1 MFFKTASL
9 KKKLIR
15 KGISLRAVCGKK
27 TMLTFFDFKP
37 RAVIPAH
44 KHHHE
49 QITYILKGSLKFN
62 LAGKVKIL
70 RAGHG
75 VVVPAHK
82 LHSAQVLSQ
91 PAQVLDAWYPIR
103 KDYVLD

>member
-15 KGISLRAVCGKK
+15 KGILLRAVWGRK

-37 RAVIPAH
+37 RTVVPAH

-70 RAGHG
+70 KAGQG
-75 VVVPAHK
+75 VVVPANQ
-82 LHSAQVLSQ
+82 LHSAQVLGQ
-91 PAQVLDAWYPIR
+91 PAKILDGWYPIR
-103 KDYVLD
+103 QDYIVD

>member
-15 KGISLRAVCGKK
+15 KGILLRAVCGRK

-37 RAVIPAH
+37 KAIVPAH

-49 QITYILKGSLKFN
+49 QITYILKGSLKFT
-62 LAGKVKIL
+62 LGGKVKIL
-70 RAGHG
+70 RAGQG
-75 VVVPAHK
+75 VVVPANQM
-82 LHSAQVLSQ
+82 HSAQVLSQ

>member
-9 KKKLIR
+9 TKRHINKSIT
-15 KGISLRAVCGKK
+15 LRAVCGKK

-37 RAVIPAH
+37 GAVIPAH
-44 KHHHE
+44 KHRHE
-49 QITYILKGSLKFN
+49 QITYVLFGQLKFN

-70 RAGHG
+70 RAGQG

-82 LHSAQVLSQ
+82 IHSAQVLNQ
-91 PAQVLDAWYPIR
+91 PAQALDAWYPIR
-103 KDYVLD
+103 KDYIID

>member
-9 KKKLIR
+9 TKKHINKSIT
-15 KGISLRAVCGKK
+15 LRAVCGKK

-37 RAVIPAH
+37 KAIVPAH

-49 QITYILKGSLKFN
+49 QITYILKGSLKFT
-62 LAGKVKIL
+62 LGGKVKIL
-70 RAGHG
+70 RAGQG
-75 VVVPAHK
+75 VVVPAHQM
-82 LHSAQVLSQ
+82 HSAQVLSQ
-91 PAQVLDAWYPIR
+91 PTQVLDAWYPIR

>member
-15 KGISLRAVCGKK
+15 KGILLRAVCGKK
-27 TMLTFFDFKP
+27 TMLTFFNFKP
-37 RAVIPAH
+37 QTVVPEH

-49 QITYILKGSLKFN
+49 QITYILKGALKFN

-70 RAGHG
+70 RAGQG
-75 VVVPAHK
+75 VVVPANK
-82 LHSAQVLSQ
+82 IHSAQVLSQ

-103 KDYVLD
+103 KDYIVD